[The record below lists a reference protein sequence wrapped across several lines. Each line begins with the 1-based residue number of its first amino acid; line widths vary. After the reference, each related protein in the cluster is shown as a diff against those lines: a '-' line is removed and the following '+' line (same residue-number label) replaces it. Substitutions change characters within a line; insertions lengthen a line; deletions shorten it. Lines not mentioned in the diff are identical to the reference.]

1 VIQKSHVATI
11 NLNGEILTKELTNIQ
26 TQNQRNE
33 PLSPKKSQSNL
44 LKHIL
49 ANKRASQSSI
59 SSDSWASLPALEPK
73 EEIEEEMEEE
83 KSETIKKPD
92 LKKTSDLILTT
103 SFTDLTENYLLSESE
118 SDDEDSGDEDHPE
131 ILQFLHK

>member
-1 VIQKSHVATI
+1 MIQKSHANI
-11 NLNGEILTKELTNIQ
+11 NLKDEILSKESANVQ
-26 TQNQRNE
+26 AQNQRNE

-44 LKHIL
+44 LKHLL
-49 ANKRASQSSI
+49 ANKRASQTST

-73 EEIEEEMEEE
+73 EEIEEIEEE
-83 KSETIKKPD
+83 KSETIKKPEF
-92 LKKTSDLILTT
+92 KRTTSELN

-118 SDDEDSGDEDHPE
+118 SDDEDSDDEDHPE